1 LIKLLI
7 HAKGDGTSR
16 ISIVCPPKKALAEI
30 STKLVD
36 EFGKASNIKDKRN
49 A

>member
-1 LIKLLI
+1 MLT

-16 ISIVCPPKKALAEI
+16 ITVVCPPKKALAEI
-30 STKLVD
+30 STKLN
-36 EFGKASNIKDKRN
+36 EEYGKASNIKDKRN

>member
-1 LIKLLI
+1 MLT

-16 ISIVCPPKKALAEI
+16 ISIVVPPKKALAEI
-30 STKLVD
+30 STKLV
-36 EFGKASNIKDKRN
+36 EEYGKATNIKDKNN